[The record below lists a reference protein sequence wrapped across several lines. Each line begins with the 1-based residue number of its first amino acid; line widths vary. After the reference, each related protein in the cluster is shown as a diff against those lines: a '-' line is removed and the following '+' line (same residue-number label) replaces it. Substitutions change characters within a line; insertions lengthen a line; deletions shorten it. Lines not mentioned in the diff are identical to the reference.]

1 MKRVDRH
8 KRKTYLNISWIG
20 GGGWGFFFHAVPTP
34 EANKEPTQTLVDK
47 TRK

>member
-1 MKRVDRH
+1 MKRVDRY

-20 GGGWGFFFHAVPTP
+20 GGGWGAFHVVPTS

-47 TRK
+47 IRK